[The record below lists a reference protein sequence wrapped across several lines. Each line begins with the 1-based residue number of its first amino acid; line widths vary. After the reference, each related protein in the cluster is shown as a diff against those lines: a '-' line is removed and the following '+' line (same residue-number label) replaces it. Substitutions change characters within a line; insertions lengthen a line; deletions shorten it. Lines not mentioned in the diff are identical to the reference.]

1 METFGS
7 RLQRLRRERGLSRYA
22 VAKGAGLSHPLMK
35 YLENLTTGAKVQTST
50 MYKLARFYGLSMEEL
65 YSPPAQEEEPHAA

>member
-22 VAKGAGLSHPLMK
+22 VAKGAGLSQPLMK
-35 YLENLTTGAKVQTST
+35 YLENLTTGAKVKTST
-50 MYKLARFYGLSMEEL
+50 MHKLARFFGHSMEEL
-65 YSPPAQEEEPHAA
+65 YCPPDPEEEPYAA